1 MKISYI
7 DNLIINLTDIL
18 VYFDTNTND
27 KLRDLIDILINK
39 KLEIL
44 EKENVK

>member
-44 EKENVK
+44 ESEEKK

>member
-18 VYFDTNTND
+18 VYFDTDTND